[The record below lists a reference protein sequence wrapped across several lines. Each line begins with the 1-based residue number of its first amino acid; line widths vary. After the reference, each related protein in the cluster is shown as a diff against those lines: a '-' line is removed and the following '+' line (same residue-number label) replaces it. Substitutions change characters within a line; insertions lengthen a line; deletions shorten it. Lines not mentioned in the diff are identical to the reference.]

1 MLQYERVDADL
12 FQAEKTIRSALRS
25 ECDTDDEKEALREA
39 LELVE
44 RARETCRLAQKE
56 MLEKIITQ
64 SM

>member
-12 FQAEKTIRSALRS
+12 SQAEKTIRLALRS
-25 ECDTDDEKEALREA
+25 DCDTAAEKEALRES
-39 LELVE
+39 LQLVE

>member
-12 FQAEKTIRSALRS
+12 SQAEKTIHSALRS
-25 ECDTDDEKEALREA
+25 ECDTDAEKEALREA

-44 RARETCRLAQKE
+44 RARETCRLAQKVT
-56 MLEKIITQ
+56 LETIITQ

>member
-12 FQAEKTIRSALRS
+12 YQAEKTIRSALRS
-25 ECDTDDEKEALREA
+25 ECDTVAKKEALREA

-44 RARETCRLAQKE
+44 KTRETCRLAQKE
-56 MLEKIITQ
+56 TLEKIITQ

>member
-44 RARETCRLAQKE
+44 RARETFRLAQKE